1 MILYS
6 TDPKVSAQNTYV
18 RIFFGLNTPDNM
30 RKQFF
35 VFLVAFFLIATF
47 SQTTVDAAEKTSA
60 PSATLALASQEVEID
75 NRGKILKE
83 YLAKYNSPMT
93 DSAEAFIEQAD
104 KYNLDWKLV
113 VSIAGVESYYGKHI
127 PPYSYNG
134 WGFGVYGNNVRRF
147 ASWEDGIET
156 VSKALREEYMD
167 ARGHSN
173 IYEIGSTYAADPR
186 WPYKV
191 QHFVDQLT
199 AFETEAETTNDA
211 LSISI

>member
-1 MILYS
+1 
-6 TDPKVSAQNTYV
+6 
-18 RIFFGLNTPDNM
+18 M

-47 SQTTVDAAEKTSA
+47 SQQKVHAAEKTSA
-60 PSATLALASQEVEID
+60 PSATLAIAPQEVEID

-83 YLAKYNSPMT
+83 YLAKYNSPMVS
-93 DSAEAFIEQAD
+93 DADAFIEQAD

-113 VSIAGVESYYGKHI
+113 VSIAGVESYYGQKI

-134 WGFGVYGNNVRRF
+134 WGFGVYGNNVLRF
-147 ASWEDGIET
+147 ESWEDGIAT

-167 ARGHSN
+167 ARGHAN

-186 WPYKV
+186 WPNKV
-191 QHFVDQLT
+191 QHFMDQLT
-199 AFETEAETTNDA
+199 AFEAEAESANEA